1 MEHTGEE
8 GEEGAFSG
16 VCGTRTW
23 GGIRLGREA
32 GLGETHSKGWG
43 RAEGGA
49 RAEDTTEAL
58 SLHSCSAGTDF
69 ASQIQLFYWCSL
81 FFCSQFEQKLA
92 RFAFSFFNAVH
103 SLNVK

>member
-1 MEHTGEE
+1 MTAGSLGWNTLERKVKKGLSVEYVNLDLGWNKTGKR
-8 GEEGAFSG
+8 S
-16 VCGTRTW
+16 RP
-23 GGIRLGREA
+23 
-32 GLGETHSKGWG
+32 GETHSKGWG

-58 SLHSCSAGTDF
+58 SLHSCLAGTDF

-92 RFAFSFFNAVH
+92 RFAFSF
-103 SLNVK
+103 